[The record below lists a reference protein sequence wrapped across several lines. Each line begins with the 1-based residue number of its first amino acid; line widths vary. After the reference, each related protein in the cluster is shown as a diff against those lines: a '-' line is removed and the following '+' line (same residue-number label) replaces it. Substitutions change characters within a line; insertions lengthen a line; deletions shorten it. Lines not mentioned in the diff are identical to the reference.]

1 MRARRIGS
9 ALSVG
14 VLLVSALAAGGTAAG
29 ADHRPPDK
37 QPVAVGYGGAV
48 VSDTPESTEAGLDV
62 LRKGGT
68 AADAAVAVAATL
80 GVTDPY
86 VAGVGGGGYFV
97 HYDARTGRVS
107 TIDGRETTP
116 AAGGETMFVDP
127 ATGTPY
133 PFPVAVTSGLGVGVP
148 GMLATWERALDKWG
162 RFDLSDNLRPA
173 IKVADRGF
181 TVDATF
187 REQTRQNEKRFRQFG
202 ATRDLFMPGGELPE
216 VGSTLRNP
224 DLADT
229 YREIARHGTRALYGG
244 SIGRDMVDA
253 VRTPPVAPDA
263 TIDPLPGLMTVRD
276 LRNYET
282 IDRRPTHLSY
292 RGLDV
297 YGMAPSSSGGITV
310 GESLNILE
318 KFDLSEMDRA
328 QALHHYLEATRLA
341 FADRGRFIGDPAYVD
356 VPQRQLLSDRF
367 AAQRACEI
375 DPAAAATS
383 PVPPGDPNGPGTC
396 TATGAATPDV
406 NQGVHT
412 NHFVVSDKWG
422 NVVSYTNT
430 IEQLGGSGIVV
441 PGRGF
446 LLNNELTDFNFAPTQ
461 GDAPDPNLAAPG
473 KRPRSSMSPTIVLRD
488 GKPFLAVGSPG
499 GATIITTVIQIL
511 VNRVD
516 LGMTLPEAI
525 AAPRA
530 SQRNSATTQVEPSF
544 LELPVVAELQALG
557 HTLAVNNTSPL
568 DPDIRTSGDI
578 GVASGLEFVGHGKV
592 VAAGEPK
599 RRGGSAAG
607 VVHPSR

>member
-1 MRARRIGS
+1 MRTRPVLAIG
-9 ALSVG
+9 
-14 VLLVSALAAGGTAAG
+14 LLLGTALAAGSAPAV
-29 ADHRPPDK
+29 AEPVPVK
-37 QPVAVGYGGAV
+37 EPVAVGYGGAV
-48 VSDTPESTEAGLDV
+48 VSDTAESTDAGLAV

-86 VAGVGGGGYFV
+86 VAGLGGGGYFV
-97 HYDARTGRVS
+97 YYDARTRRVS

-116 AAGGETMFVDP
+116 RAGSDTMFIDP
-127 ATGTPY
+127 ATGEPY
-133 PFPVAVTSGLGVGVP
+133 PFPVAVTSGLSVGVP
-148 GMLATWERALDKWG
+148 GMLATWERALDRWG
-162 RFDLSDNLRPA
+162 RFDLADNLEPA
-173 IKVADRGF
+173 IDVADRGF

-187 REQTRQNEKRFRQFG
+187 REQTRQNETRFRQFG
-202 ATRDLFMPGGELPE
+202 STRELFLPGGALPE

-229 YREIARHGTRALYGG
+229 YREIARRGTGALYGG
-244 SIGRDMVDA
+244 AVGRDLVEA
-253 VRTPPVAPDA
+253 VRTPPLAPDA
-263 TIDPLPGLMTVRD
+263 TIEPLPGLMTRAD
-276 LRNYET
+276 LANYRT
-282 IDRRPTHLSY
+282 IDRRPTHVSY

-310 GESLNILE
+310 GESLNIAE
-318 KFDLSEMDRA
+318 RFDLSTMDRVR
-328 QALHHYLEATRLA
+328 ALHTYLESTRLA

-375 DPAAAATS
+375 DPDAAATS

-396 TATGAATPDV
+396 AAPGAATPDA
-406 NQGVHT
+406 NQGAHT

-473 KRPRSSMSPTIVLRD
+473 KRPRSSMSPTIVLRH

-511 VNRVD
+511 LNRVD
-516 LGMTLPEAI
+516 FGMSLPEAI

-530 SQRNSATTQVEPSF
+530 SQRNAASTQAEPAF
-544 LELPVVAELQALG
+544 LELPEVAGLEALG
-557 HTLAVNNTSPL
+557 HTFAVNNTSPL
-568 DPDIRTSGDI
+568 DPNIRTSGDI

-592 VAAGEPK
+592 IAAGEPK

-607 VVHPSR
+607 VVHPSQ